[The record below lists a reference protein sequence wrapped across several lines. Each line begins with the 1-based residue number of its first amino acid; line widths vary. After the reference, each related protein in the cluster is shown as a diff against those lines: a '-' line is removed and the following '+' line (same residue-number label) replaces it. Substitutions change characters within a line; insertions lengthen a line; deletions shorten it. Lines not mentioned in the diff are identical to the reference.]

1 MTKRIAFRNVRL
13 IDPANNLDAKGGLLV
28 ENGKIADI
36 GPRLF
41 NDADADDPEI
51 VDCKGLVLAPGLIDM
66 RVFTGE
72 PGSEH
77 RETLESASLAA
88 AAGGVTTIVVMPNT
102 DPVIDEPSLV
112 DFIRRRA
119 QATAKVRVV
128 PMAALTKNLAG
139 EVMTEIGLLTDI
151 CTRQPNCTGKMVPAI
166 SSLLARARKAG
177 VTVVFGT
184 RAPTMSSWLPE
195 VLPAPGDIKIESQ
208 AQDRFYNTDLDKT
221 LKAKG
226 ITTLILAGWKVS
238 GSVTYTSVAATL
250 RGYTVVVPVDA
261 SLDATD
267 YEIAIGLF
275 QILHQH
281 SANAANEAL
290 KDRTSTLSRT
300 DLIAFK
306 S

>member
-1 MTKRIAFRNVRL
+1 MTNPPLTLQMPSPPDPVPVVLNPAATALL
-13 IDPANNLDAKGGLLV
+13 IFD
-28 ENGKIADI
+28 
-36 GPRLF
+36 
-41 NDADADDPEI
+41 I
-51 VDCKGLVLAPGLIDM
+51 VDP
-66 RVFTGE
+66 
-72 PGSEH
+72 
-77 RETLESASLAA
+77 
-88 AAGGVTTIVVMPNT
+88 
-102 DPVIDEPSLV
+102 
-112 DFIRRRA
+112 
-119 QATAKVRVV
+119 
-128 PMAALTKNLAG
+128 
-139 EVMTEIGLLTDI
+139 I

-166 SSLLARARKAG
+166 ASLLARARKAG
-177 VTVVFGT
+177 VTVVYGT
-184 RAPTMSSWLPE
+184 RAPTMSNWLPE

-238 GSVTYTSVAATL
+238 GSVTYTSVGATL

-290 KDRTSTLSRT
+290 KDRAATLSRT

-306 S
+306 